1 MSTFE
6 LAIITPEGKLF
17 EGMADY
23 VNLPGSE
30 GRFEVLAK
38 HMNLV
43 ASLNPG
49 VVEVSVNGAKSHF
62 IVFDGI
68 AQVDADSCSVL
79 VEKGVSVKNINLE
92 AAKEELSRLEYDLG
106 VTESELMKAQIHKE
120 IEYRKAMLEFNL

>member
-43 ASLNPG
+43 ASLKPG
-49 VVEVSVNGAKSHF
+49 VIELSVNGAKSHF
-62 IVFDGI
+62 IVYDGI
-68 AQVDADSCSVL
+68 AQVNADTCSVL
-79 VEKGVSVKNINLE
+79 VEKGLKVQDINTE
-92 AAKEELSRLEYDLG
+92 TAKQELDKLEYELTVAD
-106 VTESELMKAQIHKE
+106 SEIMKAQIQKD
-120 IEYRKAMLEFNL
+120 IEYRKAMLEF